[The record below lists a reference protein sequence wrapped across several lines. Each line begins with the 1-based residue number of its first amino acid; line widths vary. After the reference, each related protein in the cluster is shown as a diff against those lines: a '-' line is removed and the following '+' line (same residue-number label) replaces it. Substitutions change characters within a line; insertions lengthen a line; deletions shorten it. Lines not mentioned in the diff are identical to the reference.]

1 MDTKGTALAGRTALI
16 TGASRGIGRAMAI
29 TFADQGANV
38 VVTARSAE
46 TLAEVVDLIASNGG
60 RACAVAADVMHEDS
74 AARVVESALAEYGR
88 LDILV
93 NNAGGNSFIS
103 PLGTMRFAGWQKV
116 FALNLDSTVRMI
128 QAALPAL
135 VASGNGSIINV
146 SSVTGL
152 RGSPLM
158 SHYGAAKAAVI
169 SLTQSLAIEVAAD
182 GVRANALVPGWIETD
197 LTEFLRADEG
207 LEDAAIGRVPMQ
219 RWGTT
224 DEIAQAALFLA
235 SDASSFMTGQALVVD
250 GGLSAQP

>member
-1 MDTKGTALAGRTALI
+1 MDNTGNALAGRTALI

-29 TFADQGANV
+29 TFASQGANV
-38 VVTARSAE
+38 VVSARSAE
-46 TLAEVVDLIASNGG
+46 TLADVVGEITASGG
-60 RACAVAADVMHEDS
+60 RALAVPADVMHEDS
-74 AARVVESALAEYGR
+74 ASTVVDAALAEFGR
-88 LDILV
+88 LDVLV
-93 NNAGGNSFIS
+93 NNAGGNSFMS
-103 PLGTMRFAGWQKV
+103 PLATMRFAGWQKI

-135 VASGNGSIINV
+135 VASGNGSIVNV

-169 SLTQSLAIEVAAD
+169 SLTQSLAIEVAPD
-182 GVRANALVPGWIETD
+182 GVRVNALVPGWIDTD
-197 LTEFLRADEG
+197 LTDFLRTDQG
-207 LEDAAIGRVPMQ
+207 IEDTVIGRVPMQ
-219 RWGTT
+219 RWGTA
-224 DEIAQAALFLA
+224 DEIAQAALFLV